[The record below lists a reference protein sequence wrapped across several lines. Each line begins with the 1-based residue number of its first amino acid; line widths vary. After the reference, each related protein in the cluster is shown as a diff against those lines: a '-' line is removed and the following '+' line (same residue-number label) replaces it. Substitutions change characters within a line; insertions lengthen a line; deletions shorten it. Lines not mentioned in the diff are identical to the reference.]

1 MLAASLRRMI
11 THPAAGG
18 ILLFAAAL
26 AAIVMANTEARA
38 LYNAII
44 HFPALFYSATP
55 SHLTLLTMV
64 NDGLMAV
71 FFLAVGLEVKYE
83 LLQGALNSRA
93 RAAFPAIAA
102 MGGMVA
108 PAVIYSLVTAGT
120 PALRAG
126 WAIPAATDIAF
137 AVGVL
142 ALLGTRVPVSLK
154 IFLLALAIID
164 DLGAI
169 VIIALFYNTALEPLA
184 LAAAGT
190 VIGIM
195 ALMNRANVRFLSL
208 YLLLGAVL
216 WGGILLSGIHATLAG
231 VIVGGLIPL
240 TLPATDVSPA
250 RALEHWLQPWVVY
263 LILPLFAFGNAGI
276 SLQGVEPGHLT
287 SFLPLGIAAGLVVGK
302 PLGIVVFTAVAVK
315 LRLARLPACIAFR
328 HIAAAAVLCGIG
340 FTMSI
345 FIANLAFGHDD
356 PETIVLAKV
365 GILSGSVIA
374 ALLGYLLLRA
384 ILPQQQGSGVSAGR
398 ELTDEGNTRA

>member
-1 MLAASLRRMI
+1 MAASLRRMI

-18 ILLFAAAL
+18 VLLFAAAL
-26 AAIVMANTEARA
+26 AAIVMANTDARA

-44 HFPALFYSATP
+44 YFPAQSASATP
-55 SHLTLLTMV
+55 SHLSLLVLV

-83 LLQGALNSRA
+83 LLQGALNSRV

-102 MGGMVA
+102 LGGMVA
-108 PAVIYSLVTAGT
+108 PAVIYSLMTAGT

-154 IFLLALAIID
+154 VFMLALAIID

-184 LAAAGT
+184 LAAAGA

-216 WGGILLSGIHATLAG
+216 WGCILLSGIHATLAG
-231 VIVGGLIPL
+231 VVVGGLIPL
-240 TLPATDVSPA
+240 TLPSTEVSPA

-263 LILPLFAFGNAGI
+263 LILPLFAFANAGI
-276 SLQGVEPGHLT
+276 SLQGVAPGHLI

-302 PLGIVVFTAVAVK
+302 PLGIVLFTAVAVK
-315 LRLARLPACIAFR
+315 LRLARLPAGIAFR
-328 HIAAAAVLCGIG
+328 HIAAAAMLCGIG

-384 ILPQQQGSGVSAGR
+384 ILPQPQGSGSVPVG
-398 ELTDEGNTRA
+398 G

>member
-1 MLAASLRRMI
+1 MIAASLRRMI
-11 THPAAGG
+11 AHPASGG
-18 ILLFAAAL
+18 VLLFVAAL
-26 AAIVMANTEARA
+26 AAIVMANTDARA

-44 HFPALFYSATP
+44 HFPAQSDSATP
-55 SHLTLLTMV
+55 AHLSLLTIV

-83 LLQGALNSRA
+83 LLQRALNSRA

-102 MGGMVA
+102 LGGMVA

-120 PALRAG
+120 PALRVG

-154 IFLLALAIID
+154 VFLLALAIID

-169 VIIALFYNTALEPLA
+169 VIIALFYNSALDWLA
-184 LAAAGT
+184 LVAAGA
-190 VIGIM
+190 VIVIM

-216 WGGILLSGIHATLAG
+216 WGCILLSGIHATLAG
-231 VIVGGLIPL
+231 VMVGGLIPL
-240 TLPATDVSPA
+240 TLPASEASPA
-250 RALEHWLQPWVVY
+250 RALEHRLQPWVVY
-263 LILPLFAFGNAGI
+263 LILPLFAFANAGI
-276 SLQGVEPGHLT
+276 SLQGVAPGHLI

-302 PLGIVVFTAVAVK
+302 PLGIVLFTAAAVK
-315 LRLARLPACIAFR
+315 LRLARLPAGIAFR

-345 FIANLAFGHDD
+345 FIANLAFGNNG

-374 ALLGYLLLRA
+374 ALLGYLLLRT
-384 ILPQQQGSGVSAGR
+384 ILPQPQGREACAGR
-398 ELTDEGNTRA
+398 EVSDGSNTRA

>member
-11 THPAAGG
+11 THPAAGSV
-18 ILLFAAAL
+18 LLFAAAL
-26 AAIVMANTEARA
+26 AAIVMANTGASG

-44 HFPALFYSATP
+44 HFPAQSDSAMP
-55 SHLTLLTMV
+55 SHPTLLTMV

-93 RAAFPAIAA
+93 RAACPAIAA
-102 MGGMVA
+102 LGGMVA

-142 ALLGTRVPVSLK
+142 ASLGTRVPVSLK

-164 DLGAI
+164 ELGAI

-184 LAAAGT
+184 LAAAGAI
-190 VIGIM
+190 IGIM

-208 YLLLGAVL
+208 YLLLGASL
-216 WGGILLSGIHATLAG
+216 WGCILLSGIHATLAG

-240 TLPATDVSPA
+240 TLPATEISAA

-263 LILPLFAFGNAGI
+263 LILPLFAFANAGI
-276 SLQGVEPGHLT
+276 SLQGVTPGHLT
-287 SFLPLGIAAGLVVGK
+287 YFLPLGIAAGLVVGK
-302 PLGIVVFTAVAVK
+302 PLGIVLFTAAAVK
-315 LRLARLPACIAFR
+315 LRMARLPGGIAFC

-384 ILPQQQGSGVSAGR
+384 ILQQQQGSGVSAGCG
-398 ELTDEGNTRA
+398 LTDEGNTRA

>member
-1 MLAASLRRMI
+1 MIAASLRRMI

-18 ILLFAAAL
+18 VLLFAAAL
-26 AAIVMANTEARA
+26 AAIVMANTDARA

-44 HFPALFYSATP
+44 YFPAQSASATP
-55 SHLTLLTMV
+55 SHLSLLVLV

-83 LLQGALNSRA
+83 LLQGALNSRV

-102 MGGMVA
+102 LGGMVA
-108 PAVIYSLVTAGT
+108 PAVIYSLMTAGT

-154 IFLLALAIID
+154 VFMLALAIID

-184 LAAAGT
+184 LAAAGA

-216 WGGILLSGIHATLAG
+216 WGCILLSGIHATLAG
-231 VIVGGLIPL
+231 VVVGGLIPL
-240 TLPATDVSPA
+240 TLPSTEVSPA

-263 LILPLFAFGNAGI
+263 LILPLFAFANAGI
-276 SLQGVEPGHLT
+276 SLQGVAPGHLI

-302 PLGIVVFTAVAVK
+302 PLGIVLFTAVAVK
-315 LRLARLPACIAFR
+315 LRLARLPAGIAFR
-328 HIAAAAVLCGIG
+328 HIAAAAMLCGIG

-384 ILPQQQGSGVSAGR
+384 ILPQPQGSGSVPVG
-398 ELTDEGNTRA
+398 G

>member
-1 MLAASLRRMI
+1 MI
-11 THPAAGG
+11 AHPTAGG
-18 ILLFAAAL
+18 VLLFAAAL
-26 AAIVMANTEARA
+26 AAIVMANIDARA
-38 LYNAII
+38 LYHAII
-44 HFPALFYSATP
+44 HFPAQFDSATP
-55 SHLTLLTMV
+55 AHLSLLTV
-64 NDGLMAV
+64 INDGLMAV

-83 LLQGALNSRA
+83 LLQGALNSRV

-102 MGGMVA
+102 LGGMVA

-120 PALRAG
+120 PALCAG

-154 IFLLALAIID
+154 VFLLALAIID

-169 VIIALFYNTALEPLA
+169 VIIALFYNSALDGLA
-184 LAAAGT
+184 LAAAGA

-195 ALMNRANVRFLSL
+195 ALMNRTNVRFLSL

-216 WGGILLSGIHATLAG
+216 WGCILLSGIYATLAG
-231 VIVGGLIPL
+231 VMVGGLIPL
-240 TLPATDVSPA
+240 TLPATEVSPA
-250 RALEHWLQPWVVY
+250 RALEHRLQPWVMY
-263 LILPLFAFGNAGI
+263 LILPLFAFANAGI
-276 SLQGVEPGHLT
+276 SLQGVAPGHLI
-287 SFLPLGIAAGLVVGK
+287 SFLPLGIL
-302 PLGIVVFTAVAVK
+302 LFTAAAVK
-315 LRLARLPACIAFR
+315 LKLARLPAGIAFR

-374 ALLGYLLLRA
+374 ALLGYLLLRT
-384 ILPQQQGSGVSAGR
+384 ILPQPQVARHVPVGK
-398 ELTDEGNTRA
+398 